1 MKIPNKRELQ
11 QTAINHSSDFDF
23 KDFMNLYKK
32 CTVKPYSFLVNNT
45 LLASGNPLTFRR
57 NLLERRKQLTWQLT
71 IRLEMKNCN
80 AILMGK
86 QQQYRY
92 YHQAK
97 LINMNILQGKKLIYS
112 TQLNLHILLRE
123 KLSANKHKQ
132 LKIKE

>member
-1 MKIPNKRELQ
+1 
-11 QTAINHSSDFDF
+11 
-23 KDFMNLYKK
+23 MNLYKK

-45 LLASGNPLTFRR
+45 FLASGNPLTFRR
-57 NLLERRKQLTWQLT
+57 NLLGRRKQLTWQLT

-80 AILMGK
+80 AVLMGK

-92 YHQAK
+92 YHRAK
-97 LINMNILQGKKLIYS
+97 LINMNILQEKKLIYS

-123 KLSANKHKQ
+123 KLSENKHKQ